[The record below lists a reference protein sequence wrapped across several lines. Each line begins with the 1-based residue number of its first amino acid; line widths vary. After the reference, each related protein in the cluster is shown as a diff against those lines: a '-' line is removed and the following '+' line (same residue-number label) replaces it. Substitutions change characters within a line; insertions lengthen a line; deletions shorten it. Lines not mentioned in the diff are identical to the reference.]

1 MRVRREVQGLIFDD
15 AEDEKKV
22 LLLKKMDFSAKSY
35 RWRLLKGGVNSGETD
50 VEALQREIFEESGL
64 KNARVLKRVMSYQFV
79 FNGVKHMVSCFLVK
93 ADSKTPLS
101 LQKSEV
107 SDYLW
112 TTKEQAIRMLHWN
125 NEKDAVRIL
134 Q

>member
-1 MRVRREVQGLIFDD
+1 MRVRREVQGVIFDD
-15 AEDEKKV
+15 AKGEKKV

-35 RWRLLKGGVNSGETD
+35 RWRLLKGGIKSGETE

-64 KNARVLKRVMSYQFV
+64 KNVKVLERVHGYWFV
-79 FNGVKHMVSCFLVK
+79 FKGVKHVVSCYLVK
-93 ADSKTPLS
+93 ADSNMPIS

-107 SDYLW
+107 SDCLW
-112 TTKEQAIRMLHWN
+112 TTKEQAIRMLYWN
-125 NEKDAVRIL
+125 HEKDAVSIL